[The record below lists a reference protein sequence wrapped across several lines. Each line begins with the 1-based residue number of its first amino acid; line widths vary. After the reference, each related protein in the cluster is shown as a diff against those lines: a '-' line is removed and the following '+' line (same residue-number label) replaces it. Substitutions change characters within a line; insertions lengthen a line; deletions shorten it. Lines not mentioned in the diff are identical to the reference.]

1 MDASDELRCVCA
13 CVRAHGSVF
22 LYFRSAREC
31 LCVASA
37 TLLTS
42 LSFFEF
48 ENAKDERDSQTE
60 SGS

>member
-1 MDASDELRCVCA
+1 MCV